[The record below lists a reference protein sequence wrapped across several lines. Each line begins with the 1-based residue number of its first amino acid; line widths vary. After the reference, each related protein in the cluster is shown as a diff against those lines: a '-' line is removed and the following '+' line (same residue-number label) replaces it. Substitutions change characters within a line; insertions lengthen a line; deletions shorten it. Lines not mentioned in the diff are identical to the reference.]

1 MGTANS
7 RGEFSLTNIG
17 VDLRRHKDVVDGSHV
32 DLIGRWLLLA
42 ARFKEF
48 PNCGD
53 ITYFHG
59 VLLKVENTEV
69 HG

>member
-1 MGTANS
+1 MDTAIS

-17 VDLRRHKDVVDGSHV
+17 VDLRHKDVVDGSHV

-59 VLLKVENTEV
+59 VLLKTENTQV
-69 HG
+69 QG

>member
-1 MGTANS
+1 MDTAIS
-7 RGEFSLTNIG
+7 RGKFSLTNIG
-17 VDLRRHKDVVDGSHV
+17 VDLRHKHVVDGSHV

-53 ITYFHG
+53 ITYFH
-59 VLLKVENTEV
+59 
-69 HG
+69 